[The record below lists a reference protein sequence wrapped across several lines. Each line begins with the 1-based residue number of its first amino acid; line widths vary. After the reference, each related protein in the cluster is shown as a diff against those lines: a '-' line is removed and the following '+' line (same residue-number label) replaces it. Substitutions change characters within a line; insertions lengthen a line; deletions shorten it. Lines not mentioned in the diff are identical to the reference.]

1 MKKRRTAFAGSTMA
15 LLIAAG
21 GPRLALS
28 QGHAELARPVL
39 PGSLGALHHPI
50 RTTNPLAQTLMDE
63 GLTLWYGFNRD
74 AARRSF
80 AVAAAADPGAAMPQ
94 VGLALAFGPN
104 INMDASPSEIQSG
117 CSSARRGVELSTQS
131 KERLYAGALTT
142 RYCGANERGSLNA
155 AGYVLAMKSLHRAQ
169 PEDLDAAVLYADS
182 LLQLRPRTVSDDLE
196 IVKVL
201 EGVLH
206 RQPDHVGANHLYIHA
221 VEGTSS
227 PERGLAS
234 ATRLETLV
242 PAVGHLLHMPSHI
255 YMRTGAYDAALAGN
269 RRAAAAD
276 LAFLRANPPGHDG
289 AMYYLHDVESLAV
302 AAGFTGRFAE
312 ARQAALEIARVEA
325 ELAGEPIGKHFSG
338 PLAMTLLRFQ
348 KWSDVE
354 GLPVPP
360 EHDAPGSF
368 LSRFARAV
376 ALAAEGHLDRARVE
390 REGFE
395 RAGRAIPADAYY
407 RSNPMSALRPLYAAV
422 LAARLA
428 GPDAGAAIRAWQDAV
443 SAQDRLAYHEP
454 PPFYHPIRES
464 LGAALVRA
472 GRQAEAELVFR
483 EELKQHP
490 DSGRALFGLWR
501 ALDGRAAAAEA
512 ERVHGAFMKAWA
524 GSDVALTLEGY

>member
-1 MKKRRTAFAGSTMA
+1 
-15 LLIAAG
+15 
-21 GPRLALS
+21 
-28 QGHAELARPVL
+28 
-39 PGSLGALHHPI
+39 
-50 RTTNPLAQTLMDE
+50 
-63 GLTLWYGFNRD
+63 
-74 AARRSF
+74 
-80 AVAAAADPGAAMPQ
+80 
-94 VGLALAFGPN
+94 
-104 INMDASPSEIQSG
+104 
-117 CSSARRGVELSTQS
+117 
-131 KERLYAGALTT
+131 
-142 RYCGANERGSLNA
+142 
-155 AGYVLAMKSLHRAQ
+155 MKSLHRAQ

-407 RSNPMSALRPLYAAV
+407 RSNPMKYTLTTP
-422 LAARLA
+422 
-428 GPDAGAAIRAWQDAV
+428 
-443 SAQDRLAYHEP
+443 
-454 PPFYHPIRES
+454 
-464 LGAALVRA
+464 
-472 GRQAEAELVFR
+472 
-483 EELKQHP
+483 
-490 DSGRALFGLWR
+490 
-501 ALDGRAAAAEA
+501 DGRDEVLLDVPKYDFNWQLYY
-512 ERVHGAFMKAWA
+512 ELQTPRHIPA
-524 GSDVALTLEGY
+524 GSKVTVVTLFDNSPKNPYNPAPDKEVFWSEQSWDEMYAPQARITVDSRDLRGSKLTETPRER